1 MTIAA
6 DGKIVRLSGSC
17 TAEDA
22 ETLLKLLVEGA
33 KEVDLSGCD
42 YLHGAIVQ
50 LLIAGRPKIVGEP
63 EGFLGDWLIPLIRNQ
78 DSP

>member
-6 DGKIVRLSGSC
+6 EGKSVQLSGTC

-22 ETLLKLLVEGA
+22 ETLLKLLLEGA
-33 KEVDLSGCD
+33 QEVDLTGCD

-50 LLIAGRPKIVGEP
+50 LLMAARPNIIGEP
-63 EGFLGDWLIPLIRNQ
+63 AGFLGDWLIPSIRNQ